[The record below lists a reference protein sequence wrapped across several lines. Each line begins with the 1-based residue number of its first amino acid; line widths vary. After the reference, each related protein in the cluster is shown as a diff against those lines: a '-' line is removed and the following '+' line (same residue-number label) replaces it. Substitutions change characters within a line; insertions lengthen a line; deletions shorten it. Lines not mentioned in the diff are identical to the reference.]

1 MNITKRDLKLILPFL
16 IFVIVGI
23 SGVYSVDFITGEQT
37 LAAAIKWCGIPT
49 LIFALYYSYQATF
62 GHRNDIPIWKNLL
75 GTIVLI
81 AIISLITLV
90 SFQGYLILINSHLG
104 QQKKY
109 LLTGQITK
117 LDFPKEKKIG
127 NKYSIEIA
135 RKLEQDTISLDVP
148 TNGYI
153 EAENFTKTMKMGSLG
168 FIYSKN

>member
-1 MNITKRDLKLILPFL
+1 M
-16 IFVIVGI
+16 
-23 SGVYSVDFITGEQT
+23 E
-37 LAAAIKWCGIPT
+37 
-49 LIFALYYSYQATF
+49 
-62 GHRNDIPIWKNLL
+62 NLL